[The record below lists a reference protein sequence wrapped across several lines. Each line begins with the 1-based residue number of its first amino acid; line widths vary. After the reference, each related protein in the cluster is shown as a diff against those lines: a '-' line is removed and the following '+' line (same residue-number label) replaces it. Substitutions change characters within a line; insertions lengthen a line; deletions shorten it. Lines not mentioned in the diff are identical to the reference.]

1 LTNSEE
7 GQLGQVPTKEF
18 DQAIIQANSDHAWLV
33 VIFKKQ
39 RPHCFALSMV
49 LINFLIV
56 YLSS

>member
-7 GQLGQVPTKEF
+7 GQLGQVPTKEY

-56 YLSS
+56 